1 MCKQLR
7 SKQELSCL
15 SIIIIEP
22 TIMNINIIIMS
33 NTIIYAYTYN
43 LVFFFMHNYS
53 YYCNMSQRS
62 YDDRARM
69 RICYEMC
76 RTTTATATT
85 TTASRTDVPSSN
97 WRTHTQTH
105 TINLH
110 THTHTHTYTQM

>member
-43 LVFFFMHNYS
+43 LVFFLCITILTIVIWANDLMMIGPEWEYVMKCVAQQQQQQQQLQQVELMFL
-53 YYCNMSQRS
+53 
-62 YDDRARM
+62 A
-69 RICYEMC
+69 
-76 RTTTATATT
+76 ATGA
-85 TTASRTDVPSSN
+85 
-97 WRTHTQTH
+97 
-105 TINLH
+105 H
-110 THTHTHTYTQM
+110 THKHIL